1 MNSLSMDPKI
11 TLAVYIGASVLFV
24 AFITFMFVYNFR
36 MKGAKRVEQLKGRPP
51 ADMEE
56 GILIATREKEGRQIP
71 KP

>member
-1 MNSLSMDPKI
+1 MSSLSPDPKI
-11 TLAVYIGASVLFV
+11 TLAVYIGASIFFL
-24 AFITFMFVYNFR
+24 AMLTWMFVYNRR
-36 MKGAKRVEQLKGRPP
+36 MKGAKRVEELKGRPP